1 MTFKRITP
9 ALLALLALTLLQA
22 CSDSSNNSGEP
33 ATNPSSLTVVPMAA
47 PEGAPGEMNM
57 LRFRVTLTEPQ
68 ASDITVSY
76 QTSAGT
82 ATAGEDYLDTSGD
95 MVIPAGA
102 LEGYIDVALVGDA
115 QEEPGE
121 TFTLGF
127 SISGAATAT
136 GDAVTGTI
144 ANDDTACDAPFDIS
158 PNPWLVNGADP
169 LNFAHRGG
177 VTDFPENTVYAYSE
191 AAIAGADVLE
201 MDVFQTKD
209 NHLVILHDASG
220 VGRTT
225 NGEGRI
231 VDLTLAQIKALDAA
245 YWFIPGEGTKRD
257 RPAEDYTFRGIA
269 TGDKPPPPGYSAED
283 FKIPTLE
290 EVLARFPHKLIN
302 VELKED
308 DGEGNYEQQMADL
321 LLRYG
326 RLEDLIVASFD
337 DTVNGNFKAVAP
349 CIPTSLPLGQ
359 GLAIFAAF
367 LGTGVFPQVPE
378 HIAAQIPPDA
388 SQIGD
393 QVPGD
398 DPIPIVTVELVAAA
412 HAVNMPIQVW
422 TINSCEDMLRMIDL
436 GVDGIMTDQPLLL
449 ESVLTQPV
457 GERSC
462 DSGI

>member
-1 MTFKRITP
+1 MNITRIMP
-9 ALLALLALTLLQA
+9 VLLALAMLQA
-22 CSDSSNNSGEP
+22 CSDGSDGPKAE
-33 ATNPSSLTVVPMAA
+33 PSSLTVVPMAT
-47 PEGAPGEMNM
+47 PEGAPGEMNI

-68 ASDITVSY
+68 ARDVDVSY
-76 QTSAGT
+76 ETSADT
-82 ATAGEDYLDTSGD
+82 ATAGEDYLDTAGEIS
-95 MVIPAGA
+95 IPAGS
-102 LEGYIDVALVGDA
+102 LEGYIEVELIGDA
-115 QEEPGE
+115 QQESGE
-121 TFTLGF
+121 TFTLSF
-127 SISGAATAT
+127 SNSSNATAT
-136 GDAVTGTI
+136 NSTVIGTI
-144 ANDDTACDAPFDIS
+144 ANDDTACEAPFDIV

-177 VTDFPENTVYAYSE
+177 VTDFPENTLYAYSE
-191 AAIAGADVLE
+191 AALAGADVLE

-231 VDLTLAQIKALDAA
+231 VDLTLAEVKALDAA
-245 YWFIPGEGTKRD
+245 YWFIPGEGTQRD
-257 RPAEDYTFRGIA
+257 RPEADYSFRGIA
-269 TGDKPPPPGYSAED
+269 TGDRAPPSGYSADD

-290 EVLARFPHKLIN
+290 EALARFPDKLIN

-308 DGEGNYEQQMADL
+308 DGQGDYEQQMADL
-321 LLRYG
+321 LLSYG

-337 DTVNGNFKAVAP
+337 DTVNGNFKALAP
-349 CIPTSLPLGQ
+349 CIPTSMPLGQ
-359 GLAIFAAF
+359 GLAAF
-367 LGTGVFPQVPE
+367 TLFLSTGEFPAMPE

-393 QVPGD
+393 QIPGD
-398 DPIPIVTVELVAAA
+398 DPIPIVTAELVAAA

-422 TINSCEDMLRMIDL
+422 TINSCEEMLRMIDL

-449 ESVLTQPV
+449 ESVLTQPP

-462 DSGI
+462 N